1 MADAAGIKQDCRFKV
16 ILESSDSPRSMQI
29 AADLLSIRVEQRA
42 IRAGAAGVWNSVSV
56 YCEEEPSGALLVRVL
71 VFSPDWDG
79 PLQIGA
85 LRSWPREGASEL
97 TFACNLDH
105 VAT

>member
-1 MADAAGIKQDCRFKV
+1 MSHRAEPGESLPFKA
-16 ILESSDSPRSMQI
+16 ILESTGSPSSLQI
-29 AADLLSIRVEQRA
+29 TADLLSIRVEQRVV
-42 IRAGAAGVWNSVSV
+42 RAGVAEMWNSVSI

-71 VFSPDWDG
+71 VFNPDWDG

-85 LRSWPREGASEL
+85 VRSWPGEASSDITL
-97 TFACNLDH
+97 GCNLDH